1 MELSTFTHI
10 PADEYDGPK
19 LISRRSVYMERLLQI
34 VFNPILKKMK
44 KTVIIIWKR

>member
-1 MELSTFTHI
+1 
-10 PADEYDGPK
+10 
-19 LISRRSVYMERLLQI
+19 MERLLQI